1 VTVKQFVNEMSS
13 HVEGLACSRSKRVNM
28 SLLKLTFTRVEVHHL
43 VIAGY
48 TKHELL
54 RTGRKEG
61 QE

>member
-1 VTVKQFVNEMSS
+1 
-13 HVEGLACSRSKRVNM
+13 M